1 MLRYNRPFR
10 AFTYTFP
17 ALKNHNLNGSTKYKS
32 TTLLIRDE
40 LAIRK
45 KSDIKKSDIRHQT
58 SRIRH
63 QT

>member
-45 KSDIKKSDIRHQT
+45 KSDITHQASDIKNLFLNGC
-58 SRIRH
+58 
-63 QT
+63 